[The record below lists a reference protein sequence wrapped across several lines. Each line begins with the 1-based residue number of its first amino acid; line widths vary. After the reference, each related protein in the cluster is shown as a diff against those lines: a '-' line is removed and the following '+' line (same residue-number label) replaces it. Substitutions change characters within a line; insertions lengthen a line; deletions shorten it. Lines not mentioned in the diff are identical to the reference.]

1 MNGRLKDRAEAG
13 RLLGAQL
20 SAYTGHPDVIVL
32 GLPRG
37 GVEVAYEIAR
47 VLRAPLDVFLVR
59 KLVVPNFAELA
70 MGAIATGGIESLN
83 PDVIEEFRLTRSE
96 IEPVLRAE
104 RSELERREEAF
115 RDGRPAPDLRGRTAI
130 LADDGIATG
139 STMRAAIAGV
149 KRLGAARIV
158 VAVGVAPMSTR
169 LILGSEADE
178 VACLLTPRDFRAV
191 SLFFDSFPQLTD
203 GDVRALLNDAWQR
216 GAAEGEAAQ
225 ATAPGK

>member
-1 MNGRLKDRAEAG
+1 MNARLRDRAEAG

-20 SAYTGHPDVIVL
+20 EAYAGRNDVIVL

-37 GVEVAYEIAR
+37 GVAVGNEIAR
-47 VLRAPLDVFLVR
+47 VLRVPLDVFLVR
-59 KLVVPNFAELA
+59 KLGVPKFAELA
-70 MGAIATGGIESLN
+70 MGAIATGGVETLN
-83 PDVIEEFRLTRSE
+83 PDVIEEFRLTRGE

-115 RDGRPAPDLRGRTAI
+115 RDGRPAPDLRGRTVI

-139 STMRAAIAGV
+139 STMRAAIAGTR
-149 KRLGAARIV
+149 KLGAARIV
-158 VAVGVAPMSTR
+158 VAVGVAPLSTR

-178 VACLLTPRDFRAV
+178 VFCLMAPRDFRAV

-203 GDVRALLNDAWQR
+203 ADVCALLSDAR
-216 GAAEGEAAQ
+216 Q
-225 ATAPGK
+225 ADT

>member
-1 MNGRLKDRAEAG
+1 MNGRLQDRIEAG
-13 RLLGAQL
+13 RLLAAQL
-20 SAYTGHPDVIVL
+20 SAYAGRPDVIVL

-37 GVEVAYEIAR
+37 GVEVGHEIAR
-47 VLRAPLDVFLVR
+47 VLRVPLDVFLVR
-59 KLVVPNFAELA
+59 KLGVPKFAELA
-70 MGAIATGGIESLN
+70 MGAIASGGIETLN

-96 IEPVLRAE
+96 IEPVLQAA

-115 RDGRPAPDLRGRTAI
+115 RDGRAAPELRGRTVI

-139 STMRAAIAGV
+139 STMRAAIEGV
-149 KRLGAARIV
+149 KRLGAARII

-178 VACLLTPRDFRAV
+178 VLCLLTPRDFRAV

-203 GDVRALLNDAWQR
+203 ADVCALLNDAWQR
-216 GAAEGEAAQ
+216 GAAGEATR
-225 ATAPGK
+225 ATTPRK